1 MAKIKITVERI
12 EGYCNLNMLVGDQ
25 IYIEGSKLTIPEGK
39 YMCMWALQ
47 AMMPVFPILNEK
59 SSLPDEHWVK
69 KVKHFSCPD
78 PKGRVIYRLEVVD

>member
-25 IYIEGSKLTIPEGK
+25 FFVEGSKLSIPDGK

-47 AMMPVFPILNEK
+47 AMMPVLPILGEK
-59 SSLPDEHWVK
+59 DSLPKGHWVRE
-69 KVKHFSCPD
+69 VKHFTCPD
-78 PKGRVIYRLEVVD
+78 PKGRVIYRLEVVE